1 MFSKPFIKTF
11 NSILNNS
18 LKIKTKDISL
28 SLIISKHNFTKIIKS
43 LKIETK
49 CLSRLWIRKRL
60 MIQLQIVGTL
70 ISRNIH
76 PIKEK
81 KSLMVLN
88 IVKANPS
95 IETQDMSEFM
105 IDVYFFKSFILF
117 FMVYK
122 VFFSNDL

>member
-28 SLIISKHNFTKIIKS
+28 SLIISKHNFAKIIKS